1 MLPERIKELRLQRE
15 WSQAE
20 LARRLNVTRS
30 SVNAWEMGISAPT
43 TQYVVELAGLFHV
56 SSDYLLGISREKQLN
71 LSQFQ
76 EEEVQLI
83 YHLIDYFVSHRKE
96 K

>member
-1 MLPERIKELRLQRE
+1 MLPDRFKELRLQSGL
-15 WSQAE
+15 SQAE

-56 SSDYLLGISREKQLN
+56 SSDYLLGISNEKQLN
-71 LSQFQ
+71 LSEFG
-76 EEEVQLI
+76 EEEIRLI
-83 YHLIDYFVSHRKE
+83 YHLIDYFVSNRKE

>member
-1 MLPERIKELRLQRE
+1 MLPDRIKELRLQSGL
-15 WSQAE
+15 SQAE

-56 SSDYLLGISREKQLN
+56 SSDYLLGISNEKQLN
-71 LSQFQ
+71 LSEFG
-76 EEEVQLI
+76 EEVRWTCSAGRCS
-83 YHLIDYFVSHRKE
+83 DSPKR
-96 K
+96 